1 MPDQRAVFSMKVRD
15 ILFFMASV
23 AMLLTGCSN
32 SVSQSRDPNAP
43 APLRVGVSGGNAP
56 LIYEAGRGNFGG
68 VEATFARM
76 LGQELGRPVQFV
88 PMSFERLIPAVQRG
102 EVDILMSG
110 LTVFA
115 QRRSLVDFA
124 TPYME
129 SGQALLVRDS
139 SGNFFEN
146 PKIVFLSPFRIGVER
161 GSVGN
166 LLAQR
171 SNPGA
176 TVIPFSTPARAAN
189 ALAAGNVE
197 VVIHDAPVLWFIAA
211 ENPVAGY
218 HVVPTLLTRESLA
231 WAVRRGDA
239 TLLKQANAALAK
251 WRSNG
256 TLDRTLRTFM
266 PKYDIMKSL

>member
-1 MPDQRAVFSMKVRD
+1 MKV
-15 ILFFMASV
+15 SN
-23 AMLLTGCSN
+23 MLLVLAGAALFLSGCSN
-32 SVSQSRDPNAP
+32 SVSDSRDPNSP

-56 LIYEAGRGNFGG
+56 LIYEAGRGNFEG
-68 VEATFARM
+68 VEATFAKM
-76 LGQELGRPVQFV
+76 LGQELGRPVKFV
-88 PMSFERLIPAVQRG
+88 PMSFEKLIPAVQRG

-115 QRRSLVDFA
+115 QRRTLVDFA

-139 SGNFFEN
+139 SGDFFEN
-146 PKIVFLSPFRIGVER
+146 PKIVFLSPFSIGVEK

-176 TVIPFSTPARAAN
+176 TVVPYSSPAKAAA
-189 ALAAGNVE
+189 ALASGKVE
-197 VVIHDAPVLWFIAA
+197 VVIHDAPVLWYIAA

-218 HVVPTLLTRESLA
+218 RVIPRLLTRESLA

-256 TLDRTLRTFM
+256 TLDRTLRTYM
-266 PKYDIMKSL
+266 PKYEIMKQL